1 MQAKAAKNDA
11 GGPEEFRSPF
21 GETPSAWDRPG
32 FLLWHATLRW
42 QREVAAALRPLGL
55 THAQFMLLACALYL
69 TINDGAPSQ
78 REIAD
83 HAGTEAVM
91 TSQVLRTLEERGWV
105 IRRADAVDARV
116 RRIVITAEG
125 RRQAARGL
133 QALKVVDE
141 HVFAPAGSRSRLITM
156 LRRLALRD
164 ARGHPIEPVSRR

>member
-1 MQAKAAKNDA
+1 MRPKTAKDD
-11 GGPEEFRSPF
+11 GESPEEPNSPF
-21 GETPSAWDRPG
+21 SETPSAWDRPG

-55 THAQFMLLACALYL
+55 THAQFMLLGCALYL
-69 TINDGAPSQ
+69 TTDDAAPSQ

-105 IRRADAVDARV
+105 IRKDDDEDARV

-133 QALKVVDE
+133 KALKIVDE
-141 HVFAPAGSRSRLITM
+141 HVFAPAGSQPRLIAM
-156 LRRLALRD
+156 LRRLAMRD
-164 ARGHPIEPVSRR
+164 ARGRQIEPVSR